1 MATST
6 HASSPASGAVAI
18 DALIDILLA
27 AGWRITRWSD
37 GTTYTDAGAAPLA
50 SNPYGS
56 GASGAG
62 NLGNASAWFTVRA
75 SDSSRE
81 WLFQRGASDA
91 AWTID
96 RSKAGFTGVGAAATT
111 LPTATDA
118 TALFSAASAFT
129 ATPGRLFISADD
141 DDGYGWRLMCIPSG
155 GGNVLTLLLDVPL
168 DSPDP
173 SDTDPYLWVG
183 YYNSTG
189 LGVYEARNLNNP
201 YGIGYNPNGIGLVYK
216 RFTGDGSN
224 QRAAFVTLSVAQG
237 TIVAPPEY
245 AQGGALPSSGSDV
258 PLPVPVMRTGVP
270 STTTG
275 WVGFAR
281 GIRWATVQGR
291 ANGQTLAGTGVHWVY
306 ASGLWLPWDSSTPSL
321 S

>member
-1 MATST
+1 MATTT
-6 HASSPASGAVAI
+6 HVSSPASGAVAV
-18 DALIDILLA
+18 DALIDTLLS

-37 GTTYTDAGAAPLA
+37 ATTYTDATGAPLA

-62 NLGNASAWFTVRA
+62 NLGNTSAWFTVRA

-81 WLFQRGASDA
+81 WLFQRNASDA
-91 AWTID
+91 AWTIS
-96 RSKAGFTGVGAAATT
+96 RSAAGFSGGSPAATT

-141 DDGYGWRLMCIPSG
+141 ADGYGWRLMCLPSG

-173 SDTDPYLWVG
+173 SDTDPYLWLG
-183 YYNSTG
+183 YYNATG
-189 LGVYEARNLNNP
+189 LTVYAAASAAVQANTAL
-201 YGIGYNPNGIGLVYK
+201 IYK
-216 RFTGDGSN
+216 RFVGAGSN
-224 QRAAFVTLSVAQG
+224 QRVTFASLYG
-237 TIVAPPEY
+237 TSGRLAPPETE
-245 AQGGALPSSGSDV
+245 QGGALPSSGYDV
-258 PLPVPVMRTGVP
+258 PLPIPVVRTGAP

-291 ANGQTLAGTGVHWVY
+291 ASGQTLDGTTEYWIY
-306 ASGLWLPWDSSTPSL
+306 AAGLWLPWDSSTPTL